1 VVFAQALR
9 MSRQE
14 DVMRVFLLSIV
25 TLVCACS
32 SYENPAAD
40 AGVDPKTDADID
52 AKVDEPPPPQPA
64 PGRELAPAAGRL
76 TGGTWAVDVHIGSVV
91 SQSSISA
98 GSWSVRGGTPIH
110 P

>member
-1 VVFAQALR
+1 
-9 MSRQE
+9 MSGQE

-32 SYENPAAD
+32 SYESPKTDD
-40 AGVDPKTDADID
+40 AGVVPEPDAANID
-52 AKVDEPPPPQPA
+52 AGIDAPAAPPPA
-64 PGRELAPAAGRL
+64 PGRELAPAAGHL
-76 TGGTWAVDVHIGSVV
+76 SGGAWAVDVHIGSVV
-91 SQSSISA
+91 SQSTISG